1 MFEDAWNHKPL
12 KKNCLS
18 CLLLR
23 EVFIWIS
30 PSAGSRYSSVFYGVF
45 VSEEADGVV
54 DKGSGD
60 TTMVNVQTLLLSFL
74 NMCPNSACFIDEA
87 LF

>member
-1 MFEDAWNHKPL
+1 
-12 KKNCLS
+12 
-18 CLLLR
+18 LLLR

-30 PSAGSRYSSVFYGVF
+30 PNAGSGYSSVFYGVF
-45 VSEEADGVV
+45 IADKVDGVV

-74 NMCPNSACFIDEA
+74 NMCLIPGCFIDEA
-87 LF
+87 FLLIKIPQGLCYQMMMD

>member
-1 MFEDAWNHKPL
+1 
-12 KKNCLS
+12 
-18 CLLLR
+18 LLLR

-30 PSAGSRYSSVFYGVF
+30 QSAGSRYSSVFYGVF

-60 TTMVNVQTLLLSFL
+60 NTTVNVQTLLLSFL
-74 NMCPNSACFIDEA
+74 NMCPRPACFIDEA
-87 LF
+87 FLLIKII